1 MDYPE
6 SELENAIFIRR
17 TCMRNSACSL
27 RGNHV
32 TVEKKYSF
40 YDTSILH
47 KAEIFNIPCVE
58 NESFSAETPAKR
70 SL

>member
-1 MDYPE
+1 
-6 SELENAIFIRR
+6 
-17 TCMRNSACSL
+17 MRNSACSL

-32 TVEKKYSF
+32 TVEKKSL